1 MSAGAP
7 TGTPL
12 QARERQAS
20 PQADGTACT
29 IAPHS
34 PARAAVHAASYGG
47 HIAFKWLLAPGFYV
61 ARRAGWRGT
70 WPRRLDAACN
80 LALLPLTERPDDRLR
95 VDVAPAVRTG
105 DPIPDVEV
113 RLADGTSRSLRSFS
127 DRPLLLVLLRGSW
140 CAYSRLHMADL
151 NAALPR
157 LEAANVRV
165 LAVSSYADTDWW
177 RSRGVRIATAVDPD
191 GALFAALGL
200 RVEHFMETAWGRV
213 LPHESAFLFDAAGRF
228 VTADVR
234 RVSGYRTKQSFLS
247 GEQWLRIVHAHTRGG
262 S

>member
-7 TGTPL
+7 KGMPL
-12 QARERQAS
+12 QARGRPAS
-20 PQADGTACT
+20 PPADGTACT
-29 IAPHS
+29 IARHS

-47 HIAFKWLLAPGFYV
+47 HIAFKWLLAPGFHV

-80 LALLPLTERPDDRLR
+80 LALLPMTERPDDRLR
-95 VDVAPAVRTG
+95 ADVAPAVRTG

-113 RLADGTSRSLRSFS
+113 RLADGTSRSVRSFAG
-127 DRPLLLVLLRGSW
+127 RPLLLVLVRGNW
-140 CAYSRLHMADL
+140 CAYSRLHLADL

-165 LAVSSYADTDWW
+165 LAVSSYASADWW
-177 RSRGVRIATAVDPD
+177 SSRGIRIPVALDPE
-191 GALFAALGL
+191 GALFAALGVRL
-200 RVEHFMETAWGRV
+200 DDFMDNAWGRV
-213 LPHESAFLFDAAGRF
+213 LPHESAFLFDASGRF
-228 VTADVR
+228 VIADIRV
-234 RVSGYRTKQSFLS
+234 VSGYRTRQSFLS
-247 GEQWLRIVHAHTRGG
+247 GEQWIRIVQAHTRGD